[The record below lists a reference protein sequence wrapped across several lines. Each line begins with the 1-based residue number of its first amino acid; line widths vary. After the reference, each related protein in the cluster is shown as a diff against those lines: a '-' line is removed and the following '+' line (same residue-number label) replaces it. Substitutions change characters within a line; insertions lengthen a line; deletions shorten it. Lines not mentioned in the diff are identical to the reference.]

1 MRRKFKFT
9 LVLAAFVGGISC
21 ANSASAADLPRNNS
35 YSSPAFTAN
44 WAGFYGGLHL
54 GYGFGKTRSAEIDG
68 FLSGVQGGFNVQSG
82 RVVFGGELDASYSG
96 IDYRAFAD
104 TFRQKWLGSGRVR
117 VGYAFERFLPFV
129 TAGVAYT
136 TGVMKAGGAKETN
149 GHFGYVVGIGG
160 EMMITDRVSA
170 NLQYL
175 HYRFGSET
183 YNVLPAARSANIVTN
198 VLRIGMNY
206 RF

>member
-1 MRRKFKFT
+1 MRNIFKFT
-9 LVLAAFVGGISC
+9 LVSALLVSCISYVKH
-21 ANSASAADLPRNNS
+21 ANAADLPRRNT
-35 YSSPAFTAN
+35 YSAPAFTAK
-44 WAGFYGGLHL
+44 WAGFYGGLHV
-54 GYGFGKTRSAEIDG
+54 GYGFGKARSAEIDG
-68 FLSGVQGGFNVQSG
+68 FLSGVQAGFNLQTG
-82 RVVFGGELDASYSG
+82 PVVFGGEIDASYSG
-96 IDYRAFAD
+96 IDYRAFTD

-117 VGYAFERFLPFV
+117 VGYAFERFLPFI

-136 TGVMKAGGAKETN
+136 NGTMKAGGAKETN
-149 GHFGYVVGIGG
+149 GHIGFVVGVGG
-160 EMMITDRVSA
+160 EMMITERVSA
-170 NLQYL
+170 NLQFL